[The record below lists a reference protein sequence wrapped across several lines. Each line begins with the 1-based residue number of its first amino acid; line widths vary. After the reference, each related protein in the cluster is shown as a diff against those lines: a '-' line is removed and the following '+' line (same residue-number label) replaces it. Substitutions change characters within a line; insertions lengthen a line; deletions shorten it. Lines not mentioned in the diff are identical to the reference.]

1 MYPINPSA
9 NGFTP
14 LCSRYAYRPGGRF
27 AGLFSP
33 DFFQAIAD
41 AHSTRFGRTFDAA
54 VILYGWLGQSAGPDK
69 TCMAAVLRIMS
80 VCLLLGRAACS
91 PNTGA
96 FCKARA
102 KLPESFVR
110 ELAVTLGERVET
122 FAPDDW
128 LYQGHRVLI
137 ADGTLVRMPDTPEN
151 LQQYP
156 QQSHQKPG
164 TSATCMR
171 VVLLLALATGMLMDA
186 SYGPYSGKGYGEMS
200 LLRNLFGGVRKGD
213 LLLGDRYYGSYHLLH
228 SLRVV
233 GADGCFRLSVGRQ
246 KYFGEGQAIGDDEYD
261 RLQVWM
267 KPCRP
272 KGVAAEEWAL
282 VPERITVR
290 VLRYSTRVRGF
301 RCKEVYLVTT
311 LTDAQVYTKDDLAG
325 LYRQRWNVELDIKSL
340 KRTLGL
346 HESACKTPE
355 LVRVDLWVHLLHYNL
370 TRCAMA
376 QAAWD
381 KGWQPRQLSFATAT
395 KVLRELGDGLMRGEV
410 DERTLTKAL
419 TAVKVGNRPDRYE
432 PREVKRKP
440 RKYKELTKSRAK
452 RRAELAT
459 EQEEPQGRKGGGK
472 NRATGR

>member
-151 LQQYP
+151 LQKYP

-200 LLRNLFGGVRKGD
+200 VSIR
-213 LLLGDRYYGSYHLLH
+213 
-228 SLRVV
+228 
-233 GADGCFRLSVGRQ
+233 
-246 KYFGEGQAIGDDEYD
+246 
-261 RLQVWM
+261 
-267 KPCRP
+267 
-272 KGVAAEEWAL
+272 
-282 VPERITVR
+282 
-290 VLRYSTRVRGF
+290 
-301 RCKEVYLVTT
+301 
-311 LTDAQVYTKDDLAG
+311 
-325 LYRQRWNVELDIKSL
+325 
-340 KRTLGL
+340 
-346 HESACKTPE
+346 
-355 LVRVDLWVHLLHYNL
+355 
-370 TRCAMA
+370 
-376 QAAWD
+376 
-381 KGWQPRQLSFATAT
+381 
-395 KVLRELGDGLMRGEV
+395 
-410 DERTLTKAL
+410 
-419 TAVKVGNRPDRYE
+419 
-432 PREVKRKP
+432 
-440 RKYKELTKSRAK
+440 
-452 RRAELAT
+452 
-459 EQEEPQGRKGGGK
+459 
-472 NRATGR
+472 